1 MAVRQQKGGGVS
13 NRTAL
18 AVMVVLVLSV
28 VAILAAVARIA
39 GLQEQLREVQ
49 THHETHRV
57 AAASCKEQ
65 LAELQKTRGNQN
77 PAQPQSEAAARPK
90 CNGAKTLG
98 PVPGGVRVPDAPT
111 SAKPGVTGSR
121 WYSQCQDA
129 GSLAGTSYPTHVHSA
144 VEPSFEFDIVETV
157 METTPGT
164 CDVFSGDFCCGLS
177 AGTNEI
183 TTVDAAILATIKG
196 FLHACTEQTP
206 DGCDALDIGANMGT
220 MSKYMLSTGARV
232 RAIEPQ
238 TDLAALVWATA
249 CRNGWG
255 EKMTMYNNAVTADPA
270 EAGSVLELGNQ
281 AEGAANW
288 GFRPDGSHHKK
299 GAQKFQATKIY
310 VGDVIVGTPR
320 FSLIKI
326 DTDAIDHLLLLRF
339 IELVCR
345 RIALRCAVPRH
356 LIGTLLVPHAGDGC

>member
-1 MAVRQQKGGGVS
+1 MLRPVQYSYVARMPTCADLLLPVAREHKLIHIGGAKKFPIHLWEITTTDLQQWQQ
-13 NRTAL
+13 
-18 AVMVVLVLSV
+18 VVATTRVLNMIFTKKPELVL
-28 VAILAAVARIA
+28 
-39 GLQEQLREVQ
+39 
-49 THHETHRV
+49 
-57 AAASCKEQ
+57 
-65 LAELQKTRGNQN
+65 